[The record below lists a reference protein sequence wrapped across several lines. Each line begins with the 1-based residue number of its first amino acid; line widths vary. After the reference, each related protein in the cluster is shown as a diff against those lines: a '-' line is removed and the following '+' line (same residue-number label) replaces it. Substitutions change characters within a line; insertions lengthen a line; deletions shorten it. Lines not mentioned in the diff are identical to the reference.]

1 MKLCNLDS
9 FCRAD
14 CLQSCVVLGMENFIP
29 ALPKANVMVVD
40 CINDVAHASFTFD
53 FVLSAA
59 VEQRPSLRPL
69 ATVH

>member
-1 MKLCNLDS
+1 MELCDLNSLCQTD
-9 FCRAD
+9 CR
-14 CLQSCVVLGMENFIP
+14 QSRIVLGMKNFILD
-29 ALPKANVMVVD
+29 LPKANVMVVD
-40 CINDVAHASFTFD
+40 CVNDVAHASITFD